1 MPEIRTIGI
10 NDIRSW
16 NGPAPMSIPTAPPVT
31 VNIGTPIIDLPS
43 FNAMDY
49 RPEELVFDP
58 VAPVPETSTPE
69 TPQAPTPATPNL
81 PKAKAAIDEDPR
93 CPPLRAKEVG
103 VLVQNGSKRI
113 KGYEIQ
119 EDGKCVVLYESIKLP
134 EQMINAVPSLPAAT
148 AVALTA
154 SVGVAA
160 GLATPFLLKVIK
172 PVVKKVLTKVSK
184 AFGKKALPLSV
195 LERQKAQRAKRKG

>member
-31 VNIGTPIIDLPS
+31 VNIGVPIIDLPS

-58 VAPVPETSTPE
+58 VAPTPKPSTPE

-81 PKAKAAIDEDPR
+81 PKPKAAIDEDPR

-103 VLVQNGSKRI
+103 VVIQGGSQRI
-113 KGYEIQ
+113 ASYEIQ
-119 EDGKCVVLYESIKLP
+119 DGKCVVLYEEIKLP

-184 AFGKKALPLSV
+184 AFGKKALPVSV
-195 LERQKAQRAKRKG
+195 LERRKAQRAKRKG

>member
-31 VNIGTPIIDLPS
+31 VNIGTPVIDLPS

-58 VAPVPETSTPE
+58 VAPTPKPSTPE

-81 PKAKAAIDEDPR
+81 PKPKAAIDEDPR

-103 VLVQNGSKRI
+103 TVIQGGNKRI
-113 KGYEIQ
+113 SGYELQ
-119 EDGKCVVLYESIKLP
+119 DGVCVVLYEEIKLP

-184 AFGKKALPLSV
+184 AFGKKAPLLSV
-195 LERQKAQRAKRKG
+195 LERRKAQRAKRKG

>member
-10 NDIRSW
+10 SEIRSW
-16 NGPAPMSIPTAPPVT
+16 NGPAPLSVPTAPPVT

-49 RPEELVFDP
+49 RPEKLVFDP
-58 VAPVPETSTPE
+58 VAPTPKPSTPE

-81 PKAKAAIDEDPR
+81 PKPKAAIDEDPR
-93 CPPLRAKEVG
+93 CPPLRAKGVG

-113 KGYEIQ
+113 ASYEIQ
-119 EDGKCVVLYESIKLP
+119 DGKCVVLYEEIKLP

-148 AVALTA
+148 TVALTA

-160 GLATPFLLKVIK
+160 GLATPFLLKLIK
-172 PVVKKVLTKVSK
+172 PAVKKGLTKVSK
-184 AFGKKALPLSV
+184 AFGKKALPVSV
-195 LERQKAQRAKRKG
+195 LERRKAQRAKRKG

>member
-10 NDIRSW
+10 SEIRSW
-16 NGPAPMSIPTAPPVT
+16 NGPAPMSIPTSPPVT
-31 VNIGTPIIDLPS
+31 VNIGVPIVDLPS

-49 RPEELVFDP
+49 RPEKLVSDP
-58 VAPVPETSTPE
+58 VAPTPKPSTPE

-81 PKAKAAIDEDPR
+81 PKPKAAIDEDPR

-103 VLVQNGSKRI
+103 TIIQGGNKRI
-113 KGYEIQ
+113 SGYELQ
-119 EDGKCVVLYESIKLP
+119 DGVCVVLYEEIKLP

-184 AFGKKALPLSV
+184 AFGKKAPLLSV
-195 LERQKAQRAKRKG
+195 LERRKAQRAKRKG